1 MLWIDGSAV
10 SIGSINTG
18 NMANVAANQSANQS
32 NQAKRSR
39 NQSNDLTQVQ
49 DITVDQDSG
58 DVMLW
63 IDGSAVSIGSI
74 NTGNTAKVSAN
85 QSAKQSNS

>member
-1 MLWIDGSAV
+1 LVVPEGSNVPFAPVIRRNQKRRFDGSD
-10 SIGSINTG
+10 
-18 NMANVAANQSANQS
+18 QS
-32 NQAKRSR
+32 NEA
-39 NQSNDLTQVQ
+39 TQVQ

-74 NTGNTAKVSAN
+74 NTGNTARVSAS
-85 QSAKQSNS
+85 QSAKQKNS